1 MFFKN
6 WLVIALSGLVAAE
19 DCVNAPDSRNCWRDG
34 FDINTDYTDPANVP
48 SGKLVEYDLTVA
60 QQIITPDGY
69 ERLGTVFNGQYPGP
83 TIEADWGDTLRITVR
98 NNLTNND
105 NGTAVHW
112 HGIRLFETNW
122 LDGVPGVTQCP
133 ISRPIHIHGP
143 TSANWD
149 IDLGPWTITDWYHD
163 DAFTLNWISLAGQLA
178 PFPKSSLLNGKGVY
192 ECDPESDSRCT
203 GKQDYFEQIL
213 QSGTR
218 YKVGLI
224 NTATLLTYSFWIDGH
239 NFTVIASDFV
249 PIEPYKT
256 SKLNIGMGQRY
267 DIIIEANADF
277 VNGSN
282 FWIHAEYCAEAG
294 VIDNTKV
301 GIIRYN
307 ANNTAEPYTPAPT
320 DDYKCADIL
329 PSNLVPVVSKSV
341 GPKANDLDIK
351 DYLTVGEV
359 NKLPSPWILD
369 PRVHLW
375 TIKTTPL
382 YIDWEV
388 PSIVKLTAGDDSTI
402 NTLFPAQTVP
412 IELEFE
418 TGEWVYFV
426 ITANYSVED
435 VVTPR
440 NLTPS
445 VHPIHLHG
453 HDFAILAQGHG
464 EFTDDVEPNLV
475 NPPRR
480 DVINVDIN
488 GWAWIAF
495 QIDNPGAWLMH
506 CHLQFHS
513 SEGMGLQFI
522 EQRSKIRGLAERA
535 DVLGELSDRCESW
548 SDWYQSKNIPDNSI
562 QEDSGI

>member
-1 MFFKN
+1 M
-6 WLVIALSGLVAAE
+6 E
-19 DCVNAPDSRNCWRDG
+19 
-34 FDINTDYTDPANVP
+34 
-48 SGKLVEYDLTVA
+48 
-60 QQIITPDGY
+60 
-69 ERLGTVFNGQYPGP
+69 
-83 TIEADWGDTLRITVR
+83 
-98 NNLTNND
+98 
-105 NGTAVHW
+105 
-112 HGIRLFETNW
+112 
-122 LDGVPGVTQCP
+122 
-133 ISRPIHIHGP
+133 
-143 TSANWD
+143 
-149 IDLGPWTITDWYHD
+149 
-163 DAFTLNWISLAGQLA
+163 
-178 PFPKSSLLNGKGVY
+178 
-192 ECDPESDSRCT
+192 
-203 GKQDYFEQIL
+203 
-213 QSGTR
+213 
-218 YKVGLI
+218 
-224 NTATLLTYSFWIDGH
+224 
-239 NFTVIASDFV
+239 
-249 PIEPYKT
+249 
-256 SKLNIGMGQRY
+256 
-267 DIIIEANADF
+267 
-277 VNGSN
+277 
-282 FWIHAEYCAEAG
+282 
-294 VIDNTKV
+294 
-301 GIIRYN
+301 
-307 ANNTAEPYTPAPT
+307 
-320 DDYKCADIL
+320 
-329 PSNLVPVVSKSV
+329 
-341 GPKANDLDIK
+341 IK

-359 NKLPSPWILD
+359 NKLPSPWIPD

-382 YIDWEV
+382 FIDWEV
-388 PSIVKLTAGDDSTI
+388 PSIIKLTAGEDSTV

-412 IELEFE
+412 IELDFE

-464 EFTDDVEPNLV
+464 EFTDDVKPNVV

-522 EQRSKIRGLAERA
+522 EQRPKIRGLAEKA

-548 SDWYQSKNIPDNSI
+548 SDWYQSKNIPDNLI